1 MNINKKT
8 VIKIFVLVFIIG
20 FLFLIYFVF
29 AQLNPAEIIENQDL
43 IEFKSRDAYN
53 ILYTLKQEFTEDF
66 IDLTSSSG
74 YFDLKEQAILTLF
87 RRTFEINSMQYIL
100 TSIGKDGL
108 EFTLKIANLI
118 ISKDPSLIIGEIE
131 KMSVDQAKNY
141 AMDWLLQKEMKVS
154 KGNLDISYPA
164 LTGGWEKVIFPY
176 IIVYQPINLE
186 QGKVAIGIYSS
197 EIIKTPEV
205 SLKYPWEGG
214 INELP
219 PFIIEITGE
228 VEKSDQTNDVYR
240 WIKGPEINIIFDQPV
255 PKFEF
260 KEPTILE
267 RIENY
272 FNKAKVVLSKIKEF
286 GQGIIDSIF
295 SFISGPDSFEAS
307 VSPDIEYLDQRN
319 EEFVEEEIN

>member
-1 MNINKKT
+1 MNKKT
-8 VIKIFVLVFIIG
+8 IIKIFILVFIIG

-29 AQLNPAEIIENQDL
+29 AQLSPEEIIKNQDL
-43 IEFKSRDAYN
+43 IELKTRDAYK
-53 ILYTLKQEFTEDF
+53 ILNNLRQEFSEEWEK
-66 IDLTSSSG
+66 LTSSSE
-74 YFDLKEQAILTLF
+74 YFDIKEQAILVTL
-87 RRTFEINSMQYIL
+87 REAFEANSMQYI
-100 TSIGKDGL
+100 
-108 EFTLKIANLI
+108 FT
-118 ISKDPSLIIGEIE
+118 
-131 KMSVDQAKNY
+131 
-141 AMDWLLQKEMKVS
+141 
-154 KGNLDISYPA
+154 
-164 LTGGWEKVIFPY
+164 Y
-176 IIVYQPINLE
+176 IIVYQPINFE

-228 VEKSDQTNDVYR
+228 VENNDIGWGSAYR

-267 RIENY
+267 RIEAY

-295 SFISGPDSFEAS
+295 SFISGSDSFEAS
-307 VSPDIEYLDQRN
+307 VSPDIEYLGQQN
-319 EEFVEEEIN
+319 EEPGSAPAAAAAGGGGGKKGGT